1 MIDSVSLVVSDRQR
15 GFYPEEC
22 GQRLLLADGLG
33 ISAERSLDQPA
44 SGLEAIEARSPPD
57 EGARGSGT
65 TSETKVP
72 RASTTGLSPGLAG
85 AAPAAERVA
94 LARFGIAKPRGL
106 GATPAGPQAA
116 TDALGR
122 APTIDLT
129 AFASWR

>member
-44 SGLEAIEARSPPD
+44 SGLEAIEAQSPPTGRLSERD
-57 EGARGSGT
+57 HVGNQGAG
-65 TSETKVP
+65 
-72 RASTTGLSPGLAG
+72 ASTNRALAGLAG

-116 TDALGR
+116 AAALGR